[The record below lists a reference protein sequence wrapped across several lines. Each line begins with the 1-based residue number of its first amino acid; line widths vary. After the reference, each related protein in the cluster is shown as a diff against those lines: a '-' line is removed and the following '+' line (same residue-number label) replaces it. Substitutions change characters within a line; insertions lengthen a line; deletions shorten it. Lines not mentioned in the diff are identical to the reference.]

1 MDGELSGGRAHSE
14 VLADMEKMY
23 VIIDDLDDFIELA
36 GPSNMPI
43 VAGRMKRAAAY
54 GIVFIVTANINKMK
68 GIDEFTQMLKN
79 PRNGLL
85 VSSQGYLTVFPVK
98 QNQAPEKP
106 DGYLLLEG
114 AGRYVRIPLAEN
126 RAKQVQRE
134 EERV

>member
-1 MDGELSGGRAHSE
+1 
-14 VLADMEKMY
+14 
-23 VIIDDLDDFIELA
+23 
-36 GPSNMPI
+36 
-43 VAGRMKRAAAY
+43 
-54 GIVFIVTANINKMK
+54 MK